1 MSRRKAAIFRRK
13 TTSGAFTITCCASG
27 HIHIDLTNGD
37 TEVELLF
44 EPDDAYTFAE
54 AIMRGYDEAVGIR

>member
-1 MSRRKAAIFRRK
+1 MSKRKGAPALRK
-13 TTSGAFTITCCASG
+13 TTFGEFVVTCCADG
-27 HIHIDLTNGD
+27 HIHIDLTHGED
-37 TEVELLF
+37 KVSLMF